1 MARWSFALR
10 VADYAFAL
18 EGEDAGLE
26 QLARTLFSDART
38 GDQDGI
44 SERFSLCRSGDF
56 YLLLKG
62 EEKICR
68 TASFSAFFQ
77 EVEWA
82 LTRSAMN
89 GLGHFFQL
97 HAGGVARNGKG
108 ELLVGF
114 ADSGKTSLVL
124 GLAAAGAAVL
134 SDEVALIEAQT
145 LSVFPFPRDLIV
157 HRTTQQLFAE
167 RISRLNSPPWKI
179 FPAYRYLS
187 RAELDLSMPAAPVS
201 VTRLIF
207 PVLKPGTAFAHRT
220 LGAAETARRLLEQA
234 FNLGCWEEEGIDLI
248 GRLAENLP
256 AVEVCFDDARTA
268 AEWLVRAD

>member
-18 EGEDAGLE
+18 EGEGAELE
-26 QLARTLFSDART
+26 QLARTLFSGART
-38 GDQDGI
+38 SDQDDAC
-44 SERFSLCRSGDF
+44 ERFSLCRSGDF
-56 YLLLKG
+56 SLLLKG
-62 EEKICR
+62 EEEVCR
-68 TASFSAFFQ
+68 SASLSAFFQ

-82 LTRSAMN
+82 LTQSAMN

-97 HAGGVARNGKG
+97 HAGGVARKGKG

-114 ADSGKTSLVL
+114 PDSGKTSLVL

-134 SDEVALIEAQT
+134 SDEVALIDAQT
-145 LSVFPFPRDLIV
+145 LSVCSFPRDLIV

-167 RISRLNSPPWKI
+167 GISRLDSPPWKI
-179 FPAYRYLS
+179 FPAYRYIS
-187 RAELDLSMPAAPVS
+187 PVELDLSIPVEPVS
-201 VTRLIF
+201 IARLIF
-207 PVLKPGTAFAHRT
+207 PVLKPGAAFAHRT

-234 FNLGCWEEEGIDLI
+234 FNLGRWGEEGIELI
-248 GRLAENLP
+248 GRLAEEVA
-256 AVEVCFDDARTA
+256 AVEVCFADARTA

>member
-18 EGEDAGLE
+18 EGEDAELE
-26 QLARTLFSDART
+26 QLARTLFSGART
-38 GDQDGI
+38 SGQDGVC
-44 SERFSLCRSGDF
+44 ECFSLCRSGDL

-62 EEKICR
+62 EEEICR
-68 TASFSAFFQ
+68 TASLSAFFQ

-82 LTRSAMN
+82 LTQSAMN
-89 GLGHFFQL
+89 GLGHFFQV
-97 HAGGVARNGKG
+97 HGGGVARNGKG

-134 SDEVALIEAQT
+134 SDEVALIDAQT

-157 HRTTQQLFAE
+157 HRTTQQLFSE
-167 RISRLNSPPWKI
+167 RMSRLDSPPWKT

-187 RAELDLSMPAAPVS
+187 LAELDLSMPTEPVS
-201 VTRLIF
+201 IARLIF
-207 PVLKPGTAFAHRT
+207 PVLKPGAAFAHRS

-234 FNLGCWEEEGIDLI
+234 FNLGRWEEEGIELI
-248 GRLAENLP
+248 GRLAEEVP

-268 AEWLVRAD
+268 AEWLVGAD